1 MQWSKYPHENEVLL
15 DPFQAFKVL
24 KVETGEWLL
33 CGNYF
38 RQQLQREASL
48 RPKVLVKPIVGLQNE
63 GNTCYLNAILQCL
76 VHTPLLYQSL
86 CELPSQYLKKEDGR
100 RWLAEFRQLYE
111 GMCEAEDR
119 GRPATSS
126 NIAELITANKEFS
139 RGQQADAHE
148 AFMFIISRLLDACL
162 VVGDGNGA
170 SPAGASY
177 AVRESLERSS
187 LIGHVFGMDL
197 GQRVRCKSCSY
208 SSIKSQ
214 VEYCLC
220 LSCSLGSDEPVRP
233 GLGSYGSYGSYSSY
247 GSNGTYGRYSTNRYE
262 SEPSPTTLQEV
273 LHAYA
278 RVEEIEGYECE
289 KCHRRIGC
297 KRSAHIKNKPNVLV
311 VYIDRRQDS
320 SRFGKINRFVEFPE
334 RLELSSLLEAPR
346 GGYQLYGVVVHKDVN
361 RSTFFGHYIAYV
373 KTAANRWYVMDDAS
387 VYPVPWAT
395 VQEQRASLL
404 FYAADKVELPP
415 AEPKRTPSPEAARL
429 PAKDERHLERPI
441 RDATT
446 VYSMPLPVRSP
457 GQVVSRQVVGS
468 RSSPCR
474 TLQIS
479 ASLPGPRVFH
489 PEEGVRNLPL
499 SGTSTA
505 AETGERSLKPG
516 LLGTRSLEIL
526 HSGKTCAKCQV
537 YAYQAPF
544 SPFVLYQDGEELF
557 VVPAGWAVLRT
568 KGGLLLWLELG
579 EEAPLLEALKAAQVP
594 TQSVSPPREGRQ
606 RQTSPASR
614 EAKARKSSPA
624 RPMPIALTLQLPNGR
639 QLSARGRGGCSIGSS
654 VRVPLEDAVVLHP
667 RGGDGLGLRATLAL
681 LNEGAK
687 QSVDAALKA
696 WLSTA

>member
-1 MQWSKYPHENEVLL
+1 MSKCAVCGESAVSVCSVCHVEKYCSTECQRGHW
-15 DPFQAFKVL
+15 KVHKKTCKTQGRAEDGKHGAL
-24 KVETGEWLL
+24 ADGEWLL

-429 PAKDERHLERPI
+429 PAKDERP
-441 RDATT
+441 
-446 VYSMPLPVRSP
+446 
-457 GQVVSRQVVGS
+457 
-468 RSSPCR
+468 
-474 TLQIS
+474 
-479 ASLPGPRVFH
+479 
-489 PEEGVRNLPL
+489 
-499 SGTSTA
+499 
-505 AETGERSLKPG
+505 
-516 LLGTRSLEIL
+516 
-526 HSGKTCAKCQV
+526 
-537 YAYQAPF
+537 
-544 SPFVLYQDGEELF
+544 
-557 VVPAGWAVLRT
+557 
-568 KGGLLLWLELG
+568 
-579 EEAPLLEALKAAQVP
+579 
-594 TQSVSPPREGRQ
+594 
-606 RQTSPASR
+606 SPA
-614 EAKARKSSPA
+614 PA
-624 RPMPIALTLQLPNGR
+624 RPASPVFERLAPAASPSPTPQSPIFGRLAAEAAAEPSPTPAQSPVFERPASPPAPPAERPKEQQVVVTGGGFFDFEDLEEKEEELRMGR
-639 QLSARGRGGCSIGSS
+639 QYSP
-654 VRVPLEDAVVLHP
+654 V
-667 RGGDGLGLRATLAL
+667 
-681 LNEGAK
+681 N
-687 QSVDAALKA
+687 
-696 WLSTA
+696 